1 LNYSTEYLRV
11 QGKGRHSFP
20 SGHYDEA
27 VWDQGLRHG
36 PATYF
41 HPNGNKAAPTIT
53 TTYVAFNLFGQKGF
67 VQQIA

>member
-1 LNYSTEYLRV
+1 MLSCSV

-27 VWDQGLRHG
+27 AWDQGLRHG

-41 HPNGNKAAPTIT
+41 HPNGNKETKQATFVLFFITI
-53 TTYVAFNLFGQKGF
+53 
-67 VQQIA
+67 

>member
-1 LNYSTEYLRV
+1 MWEYIVMLSCSV

-27 VWDQGLRHG
+27 AWDQGLRHG

-41 HPNGNKAAPTIT
+41 HPNGNKETKQATYVLFFIT
-53 TTYVAFNLFGQKGF
+53 T
-67 VQQIA
+67 